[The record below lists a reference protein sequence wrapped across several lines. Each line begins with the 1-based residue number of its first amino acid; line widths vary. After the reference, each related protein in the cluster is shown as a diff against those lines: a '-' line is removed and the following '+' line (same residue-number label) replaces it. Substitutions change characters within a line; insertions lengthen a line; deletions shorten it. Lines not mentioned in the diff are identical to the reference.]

1 MGLLLTV
8 VGFEQF
14 DQGHLDAKVLGI
26 LNSPLCNERRL
37 DQRQANLKMLEIPG

>member
-26 LNSPLCNERRL
+26 LNSPFAMSVALISGK
-37 DQRQANLKMLEIPG
+37 QT